1 MFLSI
6 FTGYVETYLKDLN
19 CQSKFE
25 FSMLKLYNER
35 GCSISISLL
44 PSSKL
49 CILLHQAK
57 ALEIFRKN
65 RTQATKQFPFD
76 HVSPGSSFAGII
88 SKPTVSTQQRN
99 TSACLCNTQGSPGTG
114 PHPALCYTPSSWG
127 KGNKDS
133 LLPSAPNAAAR
144 QDSNLALR
152 RVPKKGLAT
161 VLAAT
166 PGPQGCEA
174 RQLWGGAVPPA
185 SYSLCF
191 CLTAGSACGTIAL
204 RKAILCS
211 SSCAA
216 GVHLQV
222 SLPCAGRAA
231 PAAHTACACLSSH
244 ATKCGTHEISG
255 LPLPWRRKCW
265 GKESSHLNTKGSYF

>member
-1 MFLSI
+1 M
-6 FTGYVETYLKDLN
+6 
-19 CQSKFE
+19 
-25 FSMLKLYNER
+25 
-35 GCSISISLL
+35 
-44 PSSKL
+44 
-49 CILLHQAK
+49 
-57 ALEIFRKN
+57 
-65 RTQATKQFPFD
+65 QFPFD
-76 HVSPGSSFAGII
+76 HISPGSSFAGIV

-99 TSACLCNTQGSPGTG
+99 PAHVCATRGAHTAHA
-114 PHPALCYTPSSWG
+114 HPALCYTWSSWG
-127 KGNKDS
+127 KRNKDS

-191 CLTAGSACGTIAL
+191 CLAAGSACGTIAL

-211 SSCAA
+211 SSCGA
-216 GVHLQV
+216 GVHLQE

-231 PAAHTACACLSSH
+231 PAARMACACLSSNT
-244 ATKCGTHEISG
+244 TKRGTYEIPG
-255 LPLPWRRKCW
+255 LALLWRRKCW